1 MKACWKTGAASRL
14 AGLLFPAG
22 AVLLFTLLA
31 LFAGDAADAARDGL
45 ELSLRVAVPALFPFF
60 VAGALLT
67 GSGLVDSLGRTLTK
81 PMHALYGLGGNG
93 AVALVL
99 GLTGGYP
106 VGAQTV
112 CDLYRARAISRI
124 EAERLIGFCN
134 NTGPAFIISFAG
146 VAVCGSTRAG
156 VCLYLI
162 HVLAALITGI
172 AMTPAPGSAPLPP
185 RAAAH
190 KPAQNPAAV
199 FLNAVRESFMTCLT
213 ITAFITFFSVLLA
226 LLRRT
231 GLLALI
237 SAAGAPVLSAL
248 GFPPGAADA
257 AAAGTLEL
265 TNGLALLPT
274 LGLNSLQMLPLAAFL
289 LGFGGLSVHC
299 QTLSILQQAGLSA
312 RRHFVGKL
320 LHGAVSAAL
329 AVIWCRVAPLTV
341 PVFASGGQPA
351 AAPVASLLG
360 YGVLAAIVFAIVTR
374 SGGKNA
380 AFRYHPRPKKAR
392 KNARKNASAPV
403 PSKPLDKTL

>member
-1 MKACWKTGAASRL
+1 MKAYWKTRAAFRL
-14 AGLLFPAG
+14 AGLLFPAA
-22 AVLLFTLLA
+22 AVLLFTLLT

-45 ELSLRVAVPALFPFF
+45 DLSLRVAVPALFPFF

-67 GSGLVDSLGRTLTK
+67 GSGLVDRLGRTLTK
-81 PMHALYGLGGNG
+81 PMHVLYGLGGSG

-106 VGAQTV
+106 VGAQAV
-112 CDLYRARAISRI
+112 CDLYRAQAISRT

-156 VCLYLI
+156 ICLYLI
-162 HVLAALITGI
+162 HVAAALITGI
-172 AMTPAPGSAPLPP
+172 AMTPAPGAAPLPP
-185 RAAAH
+185 RTAAH
-190 KPAQNPAAV
+190 KTLRNPAAV
-199 FLNAVRESFMTCLT
+199 FLDAIRESFMTCLT

-231 GLLALI
+231 GLLALFGVT
-237 SAAGAPVLSAL
+237 GAPVLSAL
-248 GFPPGAADA
+248 GLPSGTADA
-257 AAAGTLEL
+257 AVSGILEL
-265 TNGLALLPT
+265 TNGLALLPM
-274 LGLNSLQMLPLAAFL
+274 LGLNYRQMLPLAAFL

-312 RRHFVGKL
+312 HRHFVGKL

-329 AVIWCRVAPLTV
+329 AVIWCRISPLTV
-341 PVFASGGQPA
+341 PVFASGDRPA
-351 AAPVASLLG
+351 ATPVASLLG
-360 YGVLAAIVFAIVTR
+360 YGVLAAVVFAIVTR

-380 AFRYHPRPKKAR
+380 AFRYHPRPRQAR
-392 KNARKNASAPV
+392 KNDAAPV
-403 PSKPLDKTL
+403 PVKKPLHKTH

>member
-1 MKACWKTGAASRL
+1 MKAYWKTRAASRL
-14 AGLLFPAG
+14 AGLLFPA
-22 AVLLFTLLA
+22 AAALLFTLLT

-45 ELSLRVAVPALFPFF
+45 DLSLRVAVPALFPFF

-67 GSGLVDSLGRTLTK
+67 GSGLVDSLGRMLTK
-81 PMHALYGLGGNG
+81 PMHALYGLGGSG

-106 VGAQTV
+106 VGAQAV
-112 CDLYRARAISRI
+112 CDLYRAQTISRT

-134 NTGPAFIISFAG
+134 NTGPAFIIGFAG

-156 VCLYLI
+156 MCLYLI

-185 RAAAH
+185 FAAPRQTAR
-190 KPAQNPAAV
+190 NPAAI
-199 FLNAVRESFMTCLT
+199 FLCAVRESFMTCLT

-231 GLLALI
+231 GLLALFG
-237 SAAGAPVLSAL
+237 AAGAPILSAL
-248 GFPPGAADA
+248 GLPRCAADA
-257 AAAGTLEL
+257 AAAGFLEL

-274 LGLNSLQMLPLAAFL
+274 LGLNYRQMLPLAAFL

-312 RRHFVGKL
+312 HRHFAGKT
-320 LHGAVSAAL
+320 LHGAISAAL
-329 AVIWCRVAPLTV
+329 AVIWCRISPLTV
-341 PVFASGGQPA
+341 PVFVSGSHPA
-351 AAPVASLLG
+351 AAPAASLLG
-360 YGVLAAIVFAIVTR
+360 YGVLAAVVFAIITR

-380 AFRYHPRPKKAR
+380 AFRYRPRTRQAR
-392 KNARKNASAPV
+392 GNAAAPV
-403 PSKPLDKTL
+403 PAKKPLHKTH